1 MPSKFTVIDGGKGA
15 SGGGGPEDPMLSE
28 RVDGLEKRVER
39 VENRLASI
47 EVLLSEIKGQLSQM
61 PKGNDFA
68 TIRADV
74 ARVDGRLSQFPT
86 TWQLLAMVISTW
98 AAGAAIVFT
107 VVRFAAR

>member
-1 MPSKFTVIDGGKGA
+1 MASKSA
-15 SGGGGPEDPMLSE
+15 SS
-28 RVDGLEKRVER
+28 ER

-47 EVLLSEIKGQLSQM
+47 ELLLSEIKGQLSQIQ
-61 PKGNDFA
+61 KSSDFA

-74 ARVDGRLSQFPT
+74 ARIDGRLSQLPT

-107 VVRFAAR
+107 VVKFATR